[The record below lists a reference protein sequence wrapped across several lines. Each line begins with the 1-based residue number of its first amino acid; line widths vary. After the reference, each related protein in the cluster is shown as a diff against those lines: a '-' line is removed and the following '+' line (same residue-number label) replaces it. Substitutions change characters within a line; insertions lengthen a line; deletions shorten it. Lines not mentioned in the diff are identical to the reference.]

1 MNFHH
6 DLDEEI
12 LKLKVSMRKEIPYEQ
27 LNMGEN
33 KQRMQK
39 LSANNTLRMKM
50 VKNLLRN
57 NKDLIKKLKLHSQI
71 LSNWISYVGYLSKVE
86 FFKAL

>member
-33 KQRMQK
+33 KQRLQK